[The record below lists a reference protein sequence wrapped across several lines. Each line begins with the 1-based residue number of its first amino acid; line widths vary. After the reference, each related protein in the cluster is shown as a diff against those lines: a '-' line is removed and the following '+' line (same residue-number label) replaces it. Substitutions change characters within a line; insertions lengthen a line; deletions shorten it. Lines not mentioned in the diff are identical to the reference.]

1 MYNIVKQSMLRLYL
15 NVGGKFMS
23 DNSEVVSK
31 FQELKEMF
39 EVLELDAVKSNNGNA
54 AAGLRL
60 RKGLRQLKTKAG
72 ELVKLTLE
80 SDKKKKDNK

>member
-1 MYNIVKQSMLRLYL
+1 
-15 NVGGKFMS
+15 MS

-39 EVLELDAVKSNNGNA
+39 EALELDAVKNNNGNA

-80 SDKKKKDNK
+80 SDKKKKDSE